1 MELLHESIT
10 EAAKEKVKGAWDYAK
25 KNPGKIALG
34 LAAAGAAAYGA
45 HKYLD
50 HGDAKTPTTT
60 TTQQHSNTN
69 TEPYDKEYK
78 KMEKVIHDPK
88 VTVAQKNAAIKQYN
102 KEVPGAHIPK
112 IDPLV
117 GAAEKVGHSIKDEA
131 HELKTA
137 WSHPSETLHNAGE
150 EVKYLFHKYL

>member
-50 HGDAKTPTTT
+50 HGDAKTPTTNT
-60 TTQQHSNTN
+60 PQHSNTN
-69 TEPYDKEYK
+69 AQPYKKEYN
-78 KMEKVIHDPK
+78 KMEKVVQDPK
-88 VTVAQKNAAIKQYN
+88 ATTVQKNEAIKQYN
-102 KEVPGAHIPK
+102 KKVPGAHIPK
-112 IDPLV
+112 EDPVV
-117 GAAEKVGHSIKDEA
+117 GELEKVGSGIK
-131 HELKTA
+131 
-137 WSHPSETLHNAGE
+137 SFFHNH
-150 EVKYLFHKYL
+150 F